1 MKNYSSSII
10 IAILIIV
17 LLPVGAFSQAGIVEG
32 ETVSAET
39 GTKLS
44 PISIYDEENLLKISI
59 EDVGKYHGDLCPCAI
74 VGFRATQLAIS
85 QLWKPARPSEEG
97 AGGDEIP
104 ERKDFRIISALPA
117 IGSQDAFEFITR
129 VKTRGDFTLQLPPG
143 TDIANISIENWVFTF
158 IRKSTGKQIKVWLKE
173 EVFPG
178 GSEEF
183 FRLRKKVKFEG
194 TATPEEKEAFKSAK
208 QELKKAFI
216 ILPLDNLFD
225 FKKKVN

>member
-1 MKNYSSSII
+1 MRKYLSLII
-10 IAILIIV
+10 IAILIIA
-17 LLPVGAFSQAGIVEG
+17 LLPVGVFAQVVKVEG
-32 ETVSAET
+32 GTVSAET

-44 PISIYDEENLLKISI
+44 PILIYDEDNLLKISI

-85 QLWKPARPSEEG
+85 QLWN
-97 AGGDEIP
+97 DEIP
-104 ERKDFRIISALPA
+104 KREDFRIISALSA

-129 VKTRGDFTLQLPPG
+129 VKTRGDFTLQLPTG
-143 TDIANISIENWVFTF
+143 TDIDNISIENWVFTF
-158 IRKSTGKQIKVWLKE
+158 IRKSTGKQIKIWLKE

-183 FRLRKKVKFEG
+183 FRLRKKMKFEG
-194 TATPEEKEAFKSAK
+194 TATPEEKETFKSAK
-208 QELKKAFI
+208 QELKKAFM
-216 ILPLDNLFD
+216 ILPPDKLFG